1 MSDAEL
7 ADKFRQCAAWGGLD
21 REQTQTVLDLA
32 WRIETIDAIDD
43 LMRALSR
50 NGI

>member
-21 REQTQTVLDLA
+21 RDQANSVLDLA
-32 WRIETIDAIDD
+32 WRVDTIEDIGELAR
-43 LMRALSR
+43 LLRKGA
-50 NGI
+50 

>member
-21 REQTQTVLDLA
+21 RDQTKTVLDLA
-32 WRIETIDAIDD
+32 WRIETIEDIGE
-43 LMRALSR
+43 LTRHLR
-50 NGI
+50 RKVR